1 MSSIL
6 KVNTIQDG
14 GGNAIITSDGS
25 GTFTPGSL
33 NIANAQIASN
43 AAIATTKL
51 GTGAVMQV
59 VSTTKTDTFATNPSS
74 SFIDVTGLSVSITP
88 SSTSSK
94 VLINISIS
102 GGGSTGVNIAHFRLL
117 RGSTVIYAGDS
128 SSSRTLGFTQAIDS
142 DANASQ
148 NSSGVFLDSPSTT
161 SATTYKIQTY
171 SNGIVYINRSKDD
184 SNDPNRSR
192 NASTILAM
200 EVAG

>member
-14 GGNAIITSDGS
+14 GGNAIITSDGAGNLTA
-25 GTFTPGSL
+25 GTIPAKT
-33 NIANAQIASN
+33 I
-43 AAIATTKL
+43 
-51 GTGAVMQV
+51 GTGAVLQV
-59 VSTTKTDTFATNPSS
+59 VSTTKTDTFASNPSS

>member
-94 VLINISIS
+94 VLINISENV
-102 GGGSTGVNIAHFRLL
+102 GRYIAEP
-117 RGSTVIYAGDS
+117 I
-128 SSSRTLGFTQAIDS
+128 AILED
-142 DANASQ
+142 DVPRQKEMIKSQ
-148 NSSGVFLDSPSTT
+148 NLRKGKKIIFESSLHLFELGEL
-161 SATTYKIQTY
+161 KIIK
-171 SNGIVYINRSKDD
+171 N
-184 SNDPNRSR
+184 
-192 NASTILAM
+192 
-200 EVAG
+200 

>member
-59 VSTTKTDTFATNPSS
+59 VSTTKTDTFATNPS
-74 SFIDVTGLSVSITP
+74 
-88 SSTSSK
+88 
-94 VLINISIS
+94 
-102 GGGSTGVNIAHFRLL
+102 
-117 RGSTVIYAGDS
+117 
-128 SSSRTLGFTQAIDS
+128 
-142 DANASQ
+142 
-148 NSSGVFLDSPSTT
+148 
-161 SATTYKIQTY
+161 
-171 SNGIVYINRSKDD
+171 
-184 SNDPNRSR
+184 
-192 NASTILAM
+192 
-200 EVAG
+200 